1 MAETLTIIVE
11 EGLHLVLVLTEVIDS
26 RREVAVVTAE
36 EAAMVVEEAAEE
48 AVLETMVPMMGG
60 YMVDMPTTW
69 KPTMSMILRLLTKI
83 PITRISVH
91 TQAIIRVLESMKVR

>member
-1 MAETLTIIVE
+1 MAETLTVIVE
-11 EGLHLVLVLTEVIDS
+11 EGLHLVLVPTEVIDS
-26 RREVAVVTAE
+26 RREVVTAE
-36 EAAMVVEEAAEE
+36 EVAMVVEEAAEE
-48 AVLETMVPMMGG
+48 VVLETMVPMMGG
-60 YMVDMPTTW
+60 CMVDMPTTW

>member
-1 MAETLTIIVE
+1 MVETLTIIVE
-11 EGLHLVLVLTEVIDS
+11 EGLHLVLVPTEVIDF

-36 EAAMVVEEAAEE
+36 EVAMVVEEAAEE
-48 AVLETMVPMMGG
+48 VELETMAPMMGEC
-60 YMVDMPTTW
+60 MVDMPTTW

-83 PITRISVH
+83 PITRISVL